1 MMSEME
7 NAINDA
13 ITRKLQ
19 AFMDYKHLKSAK
31 DIYDK
36 AVISAIIYILINGVS
51 SPIIKRRHRLNREN
65 VEFWD
70 ITFSTFFNK
79 ATIELLEDKFLNAM
93 GKAQTYIKNFKIRMY
108 FRNDDGVMCPWD
120 TFVNI
125 P

>member
-1 MMSEME
+1 ME

-19 AFMDYKHLKSAK
+19 ALMDYKHLKSAK

-36 AVISAIIYILINGVS
+36 AVISAIIYILIDGVS
-51 SPIIKRRHRLNREN
+51 SPIIKRRHRLNGEN

-70 ITFSTFFNK
+70 ITFGTFFNK

-93 GKAQTYIKNFKIRMY
+93 GKAQTNVKNFKIRMY